1 VSVKP
6 KVLIAGAGIGGLTA
20 AAFLLKSGY
29 PVRVFEQAPELGEI
43 GAGIHMSANGIK
55 MFCHLG
61 LADAI
66 EKVGVKPRAYVF
78 RLFQSGEVIQTFPLG
93 EEHHRLHGA
102 PYYLF
107 HRADLHEVL
116 VGAVRKLDPDA
127 IHLSSTVES
136 FEQKGS
142 TVTLRLTDGRREEGD
157 ILIGADG
164 IKSVVRE
171 QVLGKTEAHYTG
183 NAAWRILVPTERLS
197 RDATDVVMT
206 VWVGPGA
213 HAVVYNARSDL
224 VCFVGSVESSAWR
237 EEGWTVKCDWAQ
249 MRDDFSAWHPEVRE
263 IIENADRDECYRWGL
278 FIRSKVDHWSQG
290 HVTLLGDAAHATLPF
305 LAQGAVMAVED
316 GVVLTRCLNA
326 CDSIEE
332 ALDLYQRNRIPR
344 TSRIIA
350 ESTDNARLFHLAT
363 EEGLREAFAEREL
376 GAERNQWLY
385 NYDALSVALT

>member
-1 VSVKP
+1 MSVKP

-29 PVRVFEQAPELGEI
+29 PVRVFEQAPALGEI
-43 GAGIHMSANGIK
+43 GAGIHMSANAIK

-61 LADAI
+61 LADGL

-78 RLFQSGEVIQTFPLG
+78 RLFQSGEIIQTFPLG
-93 EEHHRLHGA
+93 EEHRRLHGA

-107 HRADLHEVL
+107 HRADIHELL
-116 VGAVRKLDPDA
+116 VGAVRDLDPDA
-127 IHLSSTVES
+127 VRLSSTVEG
-136 FEQKGS
+136 FEEKGS
-142 TVTLRLTDGRREEGD
+142 TITVRLTDGRSEEGD
-157 ILIGADG
+157 LLIGADG

-171 QVLGKTEAHYTG
+171 QILGKAEAHYTG

-197 RDATDVVMT
+197 RDATDFVMT

-213 HAVVYNARSDL
+213 HAVVYNARADRI
-224 VCFVGSVESSAWR
+224 CFVGSVESSDWS
-237 EEGWTVKCDWAQ
+237 EESWTVKCDWSQ

-263 IIENADRDECYRWGL
+263 IIENADRDQCYRWGL

-316 GVVLTRCLNA
+316 GVVLTRCLDR
-326 CDSIEE
+326 CSSIEE

-344 TSRIIA
+344 TSRVIE

-363 EEGLREAFAEREL
+363 EEDLRKAFAERTL

-385 NYDALSVALT
+385 NYDALSVELT